1 MLLRID
7 LLPEKKLIGNWME
20 MSFDKNR
27 TGELWRSFM
36 PRRNQIS
43 NLVNSGLYSVEVYPS
58 QFFDPFDPNALY
70 EKWAAREVEDFHSVP
85 NEMETITIP
94 GGLYAVF
101 LHKGPAS
108 EGPKTYNYIFQTWL
122 PNSDYQLD
130 HRPHFALMG
139 KKYRQDDPSSEE
151 EIWIPIKP
159 K

>member
-7 LLPEKKLIGNWME
+7 LLPEKKLIGNRME
-20 MSFDKNR
+20 MSFTNNR

-43 NLVNSGLYSVEVYPS
+43 NPVNADLYSIEVYPP
-58 QFFDPFDPNALY
+58 QFFDRFDPSALF
-70 EKWAAREVEDFHSVP
+70 EKWAAMEVEDFHAVP
-85 NEMETITIP
+85 KEMEMITLP
-94 GGLYAVF
+94 SGLYAVF

-108 EGPKTYNYIFQTWL
+108 EGPKTYNFIFQTWL

-139 KKYRQDDPSSEE
+139 EKYKQDDPGSEE